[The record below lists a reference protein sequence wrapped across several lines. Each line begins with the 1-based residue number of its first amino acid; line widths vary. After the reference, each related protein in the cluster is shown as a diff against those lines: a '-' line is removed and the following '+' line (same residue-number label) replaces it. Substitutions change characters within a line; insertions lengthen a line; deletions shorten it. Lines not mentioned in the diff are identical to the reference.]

1 MDLSPIDPNEKTAA
15 EEPRELCSNCSKKM
29 AKKGS
34 FCPHCGQK
42 RFEGRIP
49 LKSLTKK
56 FLYKVTNLDSQL
68 LRMSWRLW
76 IPARVSLDYFAGKIK
91 QYPHPFQFFFVV
103 MFFFLLVFNKVT
115 NNGIEGFHI
124 SMSDEQGGTPTNQA
138 KKMEQVKNDPSLD
151 FYAQIERAVL
161 MGQIMRAYDSLP
173 PRLQTP
179 AVHESLKI
187 ILDQTHKRWASQVDS
202 TFGEQ
207 LAKDSLHMNLV
218 NRTVKIAY
226 TDVVEYTPD
235 ELTARYEIKDWLGK
249 ILIRQGLRSVKNPQ
263 ELITAC
269 IGSFT
274 WTILALVIAMAGV
287 MYLFYWPQKRYYV
300 EHFVVLLHLHSG
312 VLLALTILMGLDH
325 FFPLGDLW
333 GFVGLGIFV
342 FTWLTMKRF
351 YGQNWF
357 WTSLKWFGF
366 FLVYGIGF
374 AVFFLLGIL
383 VVFAVF

>member
-1 MDLSPIDPNEKTAA
+1 MDLIPVDPNENTAT
-15 EEPRELCSNCSKKM
+15 EEPRELCANCGKKM
-29 AKKGS
+29 AKKGK

-56 FLYKVTNLDSQL
+56 FLYKITNLDSQL
-68 LRMSWRLW
+68 LHMMWRLW

-103 MFFFLLVFNKVT
+103 MFFFLLVFNKIT
-115 NNGIEGFHI
+115 NNGVEGFHI
-124 SMSDEQGGTPTNQA
+124 SVSDEQGEPPTNKA
-138 KKMEQVKNDPSLD
+138 KKTEQVKNDPSLD

-161 MGQIMRAYDSLP
+161 MGQIMGAYDSLP

-187 ILDQTHKRWASQVDS
+187 ILDQTSKRWASQVDS
-202 TFGEQ
+202 TLGAQ
-207 LAKDSLHMNLV
+207 LGKDSIHLNLFDRV
-218 NRTVKIAY
+218 IKIAY
-226 TDVVEYTPD
+226 TDAVEYTPD
-235 ELTARYEIKDWLGK
+235 ELIARYEIKDWLGK
-249 ILIRQGLRSVKNPQ
+249 ILIRQGLRSVKNPR

-300 EHFVVLLHLHSG
+300 EHVVVLLHLHSG
-312 VLLALTILMGLDH
+312 VLLALTFLMGLNY
-325 FFPLGDLW
+325 FFPFGDLW
-333 GFVGLGIFV
+333 GFVGLGIFI
-342 FTWLTMKRF
+342 FLWLTIKRF

-357 WTSLKWFGF
+357 WTSVKWFGF
-366 FLVYGIGF
+366 SLVYGIGF
-374 AVFFLLGIL
+374 AVFFLLGVL

>member
-1 MDLSPIDPNEKTAA
+1 MDLSPVDPNNNTAA
-15 EEPRELCSNCSKKM
+15 EEPRELCSNCGKKM

-124 SMSDEQGGTPTNQA
+124 SVSDEKGGTPTNKA
-138 KKMEQVKNDPSLD
+138 KKTEQVKKDPSLD
-151 FYAQIERAVL
+151 FYAHIERAVL
-161 MGQIMRAYDSLP
+161 MGQIMGAYDSLP

-187 ILDQTHKRWASQVDS
+187 ILDQTNKRWDSQVDS
-202 TFGEQ
+202 TLEEQ
-207 LAKDSLHMNLV
+207 LAKDSLHLNLV

-235 ELTARYEIKDWLGK
+235 ELIARYEIKDWLGK

-312 VLLALTILMGLDH
+312 VLLALTILMGLDY

-342 FTWLTMKRF
+342 FSWLTMKRF
-351 YGQNWF
+351 YQQNWF
-357 WTSLKWFGF
+357 WTSVKWFGF

-374 AVFFLLGIL
+374 TVFFLLGIL